1 MAGVDK
7 GLRPLCGMITM
18 PRDQGKKLVDHIDS
32 NNQSLIGVSDA
43 LVNKQ
48 CGRHA
53 WILIT
58 ESNKHFL
65 NPDLVISSVG
75 PVYGLKSDMSSAHA
89 ELQEQMAMAIMAKF
103 LKNVHQL
110 PKLKVSFFYDNQG
123 IIKGC
128 AKPANQWIRDHRK
141 ANMDLYLEYW
151 STCKDLNVNNT
162 RIKGHQDKGCPW
174 QTIHDLQKNWSSLW
188 R

>member
-1 MAGVDK
+1 
-7 GLRPLCGMITM
+7 
-18 PRDQGKKLVDHIDS
+18 VDHIDS